1 MRTPAPRRTRSG
13 KVPTRPRARDGTLLA
28 GIGCVL
34 AAMLLYAMAA
44 MLWGV
49 GDDDAIDVEDRR
61 AIGAQLQ
68 R

>member
-1 MRTPAPRRTRSG
+1 MLT
-13 KVPTRPRARDGTLLA
+13 

-49 GDDDAIDVEDRR
+49 GDDEFDAEERPGLR
-61 AIGAQLQ
+61 ATL
-68 R
+68 RP

>member
-1 MRTPAPRRTRSG
+1 MRTPAPRRRRGGT
-13 KVPTRPRARDGTLLA
+13 VPARPGAPDGTLLA

-49 GDDDAIDVEDRR
+49 GDDDAVDVEDRR